1 MHRCLALW
9 IALAWAATA
18 GAQAPPWRAH
28 PLDPQH
34 VLQAIADARP
44 VDLGGAA
51 VTGLVLPHHRVASD
65 LIAAGMVTAAQGTR
79 PERIVML
86 TPDHFKRSTRAF
98 ATTARDF
105 DTVLGRVPADHA
117 GAAALMRSP
126 LVADSLLFERE
137 HGLGELLPY
146 VAKLFPGVPVLPV
159 AVRIG
164 ATRAQWEAMVD
175 LLKPWVTPRT
185 LIIQSTDFSHYL
197 PVEQARRRDQQMLN
211 VIAAGD
217 LDAMARA
224 RQPDH
229 LDSRGSQYIQ
239 MRLQAQLFGAV
250 PIVFGNTNSADRGA
264 TGDDNTTSYVA
275 QVYAPAAR
283 ERVVYPVLPARTL
296 CVAGDSFFGR
306 HVAVALRDEAL
317 RQRVVEQLRLRLNG
331 CPLLL
336 NLEGVLGDVPAAHA
350 LQLTM
355 PTDDTL
361 RWLRELGVVAVSV
374 ANNHSRDLGDEAYAA
389 MVLRLREAGLQVLEQ
404 GQPQRVGALRVT
416 AWTDLDNHPAPR
428 RDLIGLSLPPAEA
441 PDLAFMHWGR
451 EFVTVPGQRERA
463 LAESLRAAGVP
474 MIAGAHPHRA
484 SRRIELWGGLDAV
497 MVYSL
502 GNFVF
507 DQRAP
512 RASGALL
519 QISQF
524 EQGTRALR
532 LIPLPDVFDMAT
544 GQGTA
549 ALGPG
554 ASPRSPSSP
563 RHPAPPL
570 RPSQSA
576 PGPGPEASAAPR

>member
-1 MHRCLALW
+1 MHRCLALL
-9 IALAWAATA
+9 IALAWAAA
-18 GAQAPPWRAH
+18 ADAQAPPWRAH

-34 VLQAIADARP
+34 VLQAIAAARS

-65 LIAAGMVTAAQGTR
+65 LIAAGMVTAAQGSQ

-105 DTVLGRVPADHA
+105 DTVLGRVPVDRA

-146 VAKLFPGVPVLPV
+146 VAQLFPGVPVLPV

-164 ATRAQWEAMVD
+164 ATRAQWDAMVD

-229 LDSRGSQYIQ
+229 IDSRGSQYIQ
-239 MRLQAQLFGAV
+239 MRLQAQVFGAQ
-250 PIVFGNTNSADRGA
+250 PIVFGNYNSADRGA

-306 HVAVALRDEAL
+306 HVAVALRDDAV
-317 RQRVVEQLRLRLNG
+317 RQRVADDLRRRLNG
-331 CPLLL
+331 CPLLI
-336 NLEGVLGDVPAAHA
+336 NLEGVLSDDGRAAHDM
-350 LQLTM
+350 QLAM
-355 PTDDTL
+355 PADDTL

-416 AWTDLDNHPAPR
+416 AWTDLDNQPAPR
-428 RDLIGLSLPPAEA
+428 RDLIGLPPQPPEA

-451 EFVTVPGQRERA
+451 EFVITPGMRERA
-463 LAESLRAAGVP
+463 LAHGLQQAGVP
-474 MIAGAHPHRA
+474 MVVGAHPHRA
-484 SRRIELWGGLDAV
+484 SRRIQLLGGLDAV
-497 MVYSL
+497 QVHSL

-512 RASGALL
+512 RASGAVL

-532 LIPLPDVFDMAT
+532 LIPVPDVFE
-544 GQGTA
+544 
-549 ALGPG
+549 LG
-554 ASPRSPSSP
+554 R
-563 RHPAPPL
+563 
-570 RPSQSA
+570 
-576 PGPGPEASAAPR
+576 SAAAAR

>member
-1 MHRCLALW
+1 MPIWHLRDAARASLGMHRCLALW
-9 IALAWAATA
+9 VALAWAAAA

-28 PLDPQH
+28 PLDPQP

-65 LIAAGMVTAAQGTR
+65 LIAAGMVTAAQGAM

-105 DTVLGRVPADHA
+105 DTVLGLVPTDRVATT
-117 GAAALMRSP
+117 ALLQSP

-146 VAKLFPGVPVLPV
+146 VARLFPGVPVLPV

-175 LLKPWVTPRT
+175 VLKPWMTPRT
-185 LIIQSTDFSHYL
+185 LVIQSTDFSHYL
-197 PVEQARRRDQQMLN
+197 PVAQARRRDQQMLN

-224 RQPDH
+224 HQPDH
-229 LDSRGSQYIQ
+229 IDSRGSQYIQ
-239 MRLQAQLFGAV
+239 MRLQAQVFGAQ
-250 PIVFGNTNSADRGA
+250 PIVFGNYNSADRGA

-283 ERVVYPVLPARTL
+283 DRVVHPPSAQTL
-296 CVAGDSFFGR
+296 CVAGDTFFGR
-306 HVAVALRDEAL
+306 HVAVALRDEAV
-317 RQRVVEQLRLRLNG
+317 RQRVADELRRRLNG

-336 NLEGVLGDVPAAHA
+336 NLEGVFSDDGRGAHDMQLAMPAN
-350 LQLTM
+350 
-355 PTDDTL
+355 DTL

-374 ANNHSRDLGDEAYAA
+374 ANNHSRDLGDAAYAA
-389 MVLRLREAGLQVLEQ
+389 MVARLREAGIQALED
-404 GQPQRVGALRVT
+404 GQPQRVSALRIT
-416 AWTDLDNHPAPR
+416 AWTDLDNNPAPR
-428 RDLIGLSLPPAEA
+428 RDLLRLPLQPTEP
-441 PDLAFMHWGR
+441 PDLVFMHWGR
-451 EFVTVPGQRERA
+451 EFVTMPGQRERA
-463 LAESLRAAGVP
+463 LAHSLQAAGVP
-474 MIAGAHPHRA
+474 MIVGAHPHRA
-484 SRRIELWGGLDAV
+484 SRRIEVLGGLDAV
-497 MVYSL
+497 RVYSL

-512 RASGALL
+512 RASGAVL
-519 QISQF
+519 QVSQF

-532 LIPLPDVFDMAT
+532 LIPLPDVFE
-544 GQGTA
+544 
-549 ALGPG
+549 LG
-554 ASPRSPSSP
+554 RS
-563 RHPAPPL
+563 R
-570 RPSQSA
+570 
-576 PGPGPEASAAPR
+576 

>member
-1 MHRCLALW
+1 MHRCLALC

-65 LIAAGMVTAAQGTR
+65 LIAAGMVTAAQGTP

-239 MRLQAQLFGAV
+239 MRLQAQLFGAA

-428 RDLIGLSLPPAEA
+428 RDLIGLPLPPAEA

-451 EFVTVPGQRERA
+451 EFVTVPGQRERV

>member
-1 MHRCLALW
+1 MHRCLALTV
-9 IALAWAATA
+9 ALAWAAA
-18 GAQAPPWRAH
+18 AVAQNPPWRAH
-28 PLDPQH
+28 PLDPQP

-51 VTGLVLPHHRVASD
+51 VTGLTLPHHRVASD
-65 LIAAGMVTAAQGTR
+65 LIAAGMLTAARGSR

-105 DTVLGRVPADHA
+105 DTVLGQVPADRRA
-117 GAAALMRSP
+117 AAALLQSP

-146 VAKLFPGVPVLPV
+146 VARLFPGVSVLPV

-164 ATRAQWEAMVD
+164 ATRAQWEQMVE
-175 LLKPWVTPRT
+175 LLKPWVTART

-197 PVEQARRRDQQMLN
+197 SRAQALRRDQQMLN

-229 LDSRGSQYIQ
+229 IDSRGSQYIQ
-239 MRLQAQLFGAV
+239 MRLQALHFGAT
-250 PIVFGNTNSADRGA
+250 PIVFGNYNSADRGA

-275 QVYAPAAR
+275 QVYAPTAR
-283 ERVVYPVLPARTL
+283 DRVVHPVSAASTL
-296 CVAGDSFFGR
+296 CVAGDTFFGR
-306 HVAVALRDEAL
+306 HVAVALRDEAV
-317 RQRVVEQLRLRLNG
+317 RQRVADQLRRRLNG

-336 NLEGVLGDVPAAHA
+336 NLEGVLSDDGRGAHA
-350 LQLTM
+350 LQLAM
-355 PTDDTL
+355 PADETL

-374 ANNHSRDLGDEAYAA
+374 ANNHSRDLGDDAYAA
-389 MVLRLREAGLQVLEQ
+389 MLARLREAGIQVLQ
-404 GQPQRVGALRVT
+404 SGQPQRVGPLRVV
-416 AWTDLDNHPAPR
+416 AWTDLDNNPAPR
-428 RDLIGLSLPPAEA
+428 RELIRLPLQPREL

-451 EFVTVPGQRERA
+451 EFVTAPGPRERA
-463 LAESLRAAGVP
+463 LAHGLQSAGVP
-474 MIAGAHPHRA
+474 MIVGAHPHRA
-484 SRRIELWGGLDAV
+484 SRRIELLGRLDAV

-512 RASGALL
+512 RTSGALL

-532 LIPLPDVFDMAT
+532 LIPLPDVFE
-544 GQGTA
+544 
-549 ALGPG
+549 LG
-554 ASPRSPSSP
+554 RSDS
-563 RHPAPPL
+563 R
-570 RPSQSA
+570 
-576 PGPGPEASAAPR
+576 

>member
-1 MHRCLALW
+1 
-9 IALAWAATA
+9 
-18 GAQAPPWRAH
+18 
-28 PLDPQH
+28 
-34 VLQAIADARP
+34 
-44 VDLGGAA
+44 
-51 VTGLVLPHHRVASD
+51 
-65 LIAAGMVTAAQGTR
+65 
-79 PERIVML
+79 
-86 TPDHFKRSTRAF
+86 
-98 ATTARDF
+98 
-105 DTVLGRVPADHA
+105 
-117 GAAALMRSP
+117 
-126 LVADSLLFERE
+126 
-137 HGLGELLPY
+137 
-146 VAKLFPGVPVLPV
+146 
-159 AVRIG
+159 
-164 ATRAQWEAMVD
+164 MVD

-229 LDSRGSQYIQ
+229 IDSRGSQYIQ
-239 MRLQAQLFGAV
+239 MRLQAQLFGAQ
-250 PIVFGNTNSADRGA
+250 PIVFGNYNSADRGA

-283 ERVVYPVLPARTL
+283 ERVVHPLSAQTL

-317 RQRVVEQLRLRLNG
+317 RQRVVEQLRGRLNG

-336 NLEGVLGDVPAAHA
+336 NLEGVLGELPAEHA
-350 LQLTM
+350 MQLTM
-355 PTDDTL
+355 PADDTL

-389 MVLRLREAGLQVLEQ
+389 MVARLREAGIQVLEQ
-404 GQPQRVGALRVT
+404 GQPQRVGALRVA

-428 RDLIGLSLPPAEA
+428 RDLIGLPLHPPEV

-451 EFVTVPGQRERA
+451 EFVTTPGQRERS
-463 LAESLRAAGVP
+463 LAHGLQQAGVP

-484 SRRIELWGGLDAV
+484 SRRIELLGGLDTV
-497 MVYSL
+497 QVYSL

-512 RASGALL
+512 RASGVLL

-532 LIPLPDVFDMAT
+532 LIPLPDVFD
-544 GQGTA
+544 Q
-549 ALGPG
+549 
-554 ASPRSPSSP
+554 R
-563 RHPAPPL
+563 
-570 RPSQSA
+570 
-576 PGPGPEASAAPR
+576 